1 MGRVLA
7 TIQEI
12 KEINPIPDANA
23 IEVASVLGWKVV
35 IKKGDF
41 KVGESCVYC
50 EIDSV
55 LPKRPE
61 FEFLKDRKYRIRT
74 IRLRKQLSQGICFPL
89 SILPK
94 GAPTEINSD
103 VTELLGIEKYMPQ
116 IPANIAGTVK
126 GTFPSF
132 IPKTDETRVQVLQDI
147 IAKHKNKI
155 CYVTEKVDGSSVTYF
170 IKDGEFGV
178 CSRNLELKETE
189 DNLFWKMAR
198 ELKVEE
204 KLKSLKMNVSIQ
216 GELIGQGVQKNSL
229 KIEGHKVLFYNVF
242 DIDKFAYQD
251 FEQFRKTMK
260 AIKLETVPIIETAYK
275 LDADTDNLIEKS
287 KGMSALNGK
296 VFREGIVIRPLKEE
310 FDFQMS
316 QGFNNGRLTFKAVN
330 PEYLLKFEH

>member
-1 MGRVLA
+1 MGRILA
-7 TIQEI
+7 SIQEI
-12 KEINPIPDANA
+12 KEINPIPDADA

-35 IKKGDF
+35 VKKGDF

-55 LPKRPE
+55 LPQRPE

-94 GAPTEINSD
+94 DAPTDINSD

-260 AIKLETVPIIETAYK
+260 AIELETVPIIETAYK

-287 KGMSALNGK
+287 KGMSALNNK

>member
-1 MGRVLA
+1 MGRILA
-7 TIQEI
+7 SIQEI
-12 KEINPIPDANA
+12 KEINPIPDADV

-35 IKKGDF
+35 VKKGDF
-41 KVGESCVYC
+41 KVGDSCVYC

-94 GAPTEINSD
+94 GTPTKINSD
-103 VTELLGIEKYMPQ
+103 VTELLCIEKYMPQ

-147 IAKHKNKI
+147 IAKHEGKV
-155 CYVTEKVDGSSVTYF
+155 CYVTEKVDGASVTYY
-170 IKDGEFGV
+170 IRDGEFGV

-198 ELKVEE
+198 EHKVEE
-204 KLKSLKMNVSIQ
+204 KLKSLGMNVSIQ

-229 KIEGHKVLFYNVF
+229 KIEGHKVLFFNVF
-242 DIDKFAYQD
+242 DINRFAYQD
-251 FEQFRKTMK
+251 FEQFKKTMK
-260 AIKLETVPIIETAYK
+260 TIGLETVPIIEIGYK
-275 LDADTDNLIEKS
+275 LDANTDNLIEKS
-287 KGMSALNGK
+287 KGMSALNGR

-330 PEYLLKFEH
+330 PEYLLKFEE